1 MVGMQDATA
10 EDGNLLWRDS
20 WRHVVEG
27 EPLLKITSLSVLEAT
42 CFFIPAIYPLILLKD
57 FLPSNPM
64 KKGVAM
70 PSPNQLKRKILL
82 KHKRL
87 KIDVEKT
94 ELELFLKVIIKDQ
107 KDKETEDW
115 CGKTELEGDQD
126 HTYFLSSSEC
136 HCCLT
141 WEKIKCNFFPV
152 PAGLFYH

>member
-1 MVGMQDATA
+1 MGS
-10 EDGNLLWRDS
+10 N
-20 WRHVVEG
+20 VVEVRFVFG
-27 EPLLKITSLSVLEAT
+27 KVVSLIWLGCRMQQLKMATYFEEILGDMLLKVNLFSLSVLEAT

-107 KDKETEDW
+107 KDKETED
-115 CGKTELEGDQD
+115 
-126 HTYFLSSSEC
+126 
-136 HCCLT
+136 
-141 WEKIKCNFFPV
+141 
-152 PAGLFYH
+152 